1 MKELEAIKYKVS
13 EYYSKYCYQ
22 DMSKKDTLELEAFI
36 IDKVNKV
43 QLALTPPMADEILEK
58 YFDNYLGYN
67 WPSTDIKFVKI
78 FYKDEKFYITD
89 DWVNTE
95 EVTIEWVKMT
105 CELFFI
111 AEGEVR

>member
-1 MKELEAIKYKVS
+1 MNKRELAYSHLIKDS
-13 EYYSKYCYQ
+13 DLLDRFEQSKLTIQ
-22 DMSKKDTLELEAFI
+22 DYAVIKQ
-36 IDKVNKV
+36 V
-43 QLALTPPMADEILEK
+43 LTPPTADEILEK
-58 YFDNYLGYN
+58 YFDNYLGYD
-67 WPSTDIKFVKI
+67 WPSTDIRFIKI